1 MGLFGFGGGG
11 GGKIQR
17 LEKRVTN
24 KWGQA
29 VERQRAMEQL
39 AEIGSE
45 EALDALLKRFTFR
58 IDGVITDEEEKR
70 MGHDFLV
77 AAGPRAVAPIERFVS
92 ANDGVYW
99 PLRALKEIVGMDR
112 TVDLLLRALD
122 RAQKIEGRVNELK
135 VQLVSN
141 LRDFPHPRVSERLRE
156 LCRDTNGEVR
166 IMAVDGLLTYGEEE
180 ALSVVAEML
189 LDPEETAS
197 TKGIIFEQL
206 LERGWSLEP
215 WRERLAEANIFPAH
229 YRLGADGRIARG

>member
-29 VERQRAMEQL
+29 VERQRAMQQL
-39 AEIGSE
+39 ADIGSE

-58 IDGVITDEEEKR
+58 IDGQITDEEEKR
-70 MGHDFLV
+70 LGFDFLI
-77 AAGPRAVAPIERFVS
+77 AAGPRSIAPIERFVT

-99 PLRALKEIVGMDR
+99 PLRALKEIVGMDG
-112 TVDLLLRALD
+112 TVELLLRALD
-122 RAQKIEGRVNELK
+122 RAEKIEGRVNELK

-141 LRDFPHPRVSERLRE
+141 LRDFPHPLVCERLKA
-156 LCRDTNGEVR
+156 LCRDANGEVR
-166 IMAVDGLLTYGEEE
+166 IMAVDGLLTYGEDE
-180 ALSVVAEML
+180 ALPVVAERL
-189 LDPEETAS
+189 LDPEETNS

-215 WRERLAEANIFPAH
+215 WREALTEAAVFPAH
-229 YRLGADGRIARG
+229 YRLGPQGRIVRG